1 MVQTMRGHFA
11 PDKHLS
17 HLIREKAVPFTGEKQ
32 NFDSLMELIGDRS
45 FVLIGEASHGTHEFY
60 KTRIDLTK
68 RLIEERGFNAV
79 AVEADWPDAW
89 MVNRFVKDLGQ
100 AKTAT
105 EALSG
110 FQRFPTWLWRN
121 ADVLSFVEWLKH
133 FNQSI
138 AKHDN
143 KIGFYGL
150 DLYSLYRSAAAV
162 VDYLQTVDP
171 EAAKR
176 ARDRY
181 HCLSIFD
188 SDEQAYGYA
197 SSLGLTKACE
207 EKVIAELIDL
217 QHRAIDYMQ
226 KDGCPAMDEYFFVE
240 QNARLVSKAQNYYRE
255 MFRGRIST
263 WNLRDEHMMETLVAL
278 GNNLR
283 QHNKDMKVVVW
294 AHNSHLGDARATEM
308 SQRGELNLGQLV
320 RQNFGDSTF
329 SIGFS
334 CYTGTV
340 TAACQWG
347 GEAERKIVRPGLPG
361 SIEELFHSVDLPS
374 FILNLKQSNLRAAFK
389 QPHLERAIGV
399 IYMPQTERQ
408 SHYFLTRLSDQFD
421 AIIHFQ
427 ETQAVE
433 PLERTAKWVAGE
445 DRVEETID

>member
-1 MVQTMRGHFA
+1 MTQTIRGHFA
-11 PDKHLS
+11 PDRKLS
-17 HLIREKAVPFTGEKQ
+17 HLVREHCQPFTGEKH
-32 NFDSLMELIGDRS
+32 DLDGLMDLIGDNH

-79 AVEADWPDAW
+79 AAEADWPDAW
-89 MVNRFVKDLGQ
+89 LVNRYVKNLGN
-100 AKTAT
+100 AKSAN

-110 FQRFPTWLWRN
+110 FQRFPTWMWRN
-121 ADVLSFVEWLKH
+121 ADVLAFTEWLKQH
-133 FNQSI
+133 NQSI
-138 AKHDN
+138 ANHDD

-150 DLYSLYRSAAAV
+150 DLYSLYRSASAVITYLEGIDPDAAR
-162 VDYLQTVDP
+162 
-171 EAAKR
+171 R
-176 ARDRY
+176 AERRY
-181 HCLSIFD
+181 SCLSAFGH
-188 SDEQAYGYA
+188 DEQAYGYA
-197 SSLGLTKACE
+197 SSLGLTKSCE
-207 EKVIAELIDL
+207 EKVIEELVEL
-217 QHRAIDYMQ
+217 QRRAIDYMER
-226 KDGCPAMDEYFFVE
+226 DGCPAMDEYFFVE
-240 QNARLVSKAQNYYRE
+240 QNARLVAKAQNYYRE
-255 MFRGRIST
+255 MFRGRINT
-263 WNLRDEHMMETLVAL
+263 WNLRDEHMMDTLIAL
-278 GNNLR
+278 GNNFR
-283 QHNKDMKVVVW
+283 QHKKDMKVVVW

-320 RQNFGDSTF
+320 RQNFGDSSC

-334 CYTGTV
+334 GYTGTV
-340 TAACQWG
+340 TAASQWG

-374 FILNLKQSNLRAAFK
+374 FVLSLKHTSLRTAFR

-408 SHYFLTRLSDQFD
+408 SHYFLTRLADQFD

-433 PLERTAKWVAGE
+433 PLERTAKWVTGE